1 MTYQVFTDFPKL
13 FLKGRSGVGPVTTC
27 ENLELQTVKQLELSE
42 LKLQIMTCPDLLSDK
57 IYSNSSFS
65 CKLFQHSGT
74 FMVQPY
80 LRIREVTNHLIVLV
94 LSSVSLYASRTT

>member
-1 MTYQVFTDFPKL
+1 M
-13 FLKGRSGVGPVTTC
+13 C
-27 ENLELQTVKQLELSE
+27 ENLELQTLKQLELRE

-65 CKLFQHSGT
+65 RKLFQHSGT

-80 LRIREVTNHLIVLV
+80 LRVTEVINHLTVLI
-94 LSSVSLYASRTT
+94 LSFVRPYASRPT